1 MAIKS
6 IKSGH
11 GLSGAGLGHPLE
23 AGCVGPETSFTG
35 RTMPQD
41 TDRKVVDMDEVGEV
55 GNKKVPKNVGIK
67 KPNTGGMSR
76 LKSGASGVGPFKA
89 KGTN

>member
-1 MAIKS
+1 MSAIKKVS
-6 IKSGH
+6 AGH
-11 GLSGAGLGHPLE
+11 GLSGSGLGHPLE
-23 AGCVGPETSFTG
+23 SGCVGPETSFTG

-55 GNKKVPKNVGIK
+55 GSKKVGNVGMSK
-67 KPNTGGMSR
+67 HKTGGMSR
-76 LKSGASGVGPFKA
+76 KGNSSIGYSKP

>member
-6 IKSGH
+6 IKEGH
-11 GLSGAGLGHPLE
+11 GLSGSGLGHPLE
-23 AGCVGPETSFTG
+23 SGCVGPETKFTG

-41 TDRKVVDMDEVGEV
+41 TDRKAGDMGEVGEV

>member
-1 MAIKS
+1 MSAIKKVS
-6 IKSGH
+6 AGH
-11 GLSGAGLGHPLE
+11 GLSGSGLGHPLE
-23 AGCVGPETSFTG
+23 SGCVGPETSFTG

-55 GNKKVPKNVGIK
+55 GSKKVGNVGMK
-67 KPNTGGMSR
+67 AHKTGGMSR
-76 LKSGASGVGPFKA
+76 KGNSSIGPGKP